1 MRKSI
6 ELPVWIGRA
15 ATTFKREA
23 VLCLRNKARQ
33 RSLNTT
39 NQAKLI
45 GRSQSSHH
53 PVIPLRAAR
62 VTVAG
67 QDHVV
72 ALVLWGSELMHKA
85 LEVFLQW
92 RDVHNCFKLTRL
104 LMAPMLVD
112 QPWKEE
118 DLLSLQ
124 IRDSEDCVEELQHLI
139 AKQQGP
145 QTVRSIDE
153 SRQHAFHDLVW
164 APLSP
169 AGRS

>member
-72 ALVLWGSELMHKA
+72 ALVLWGSEL
-85 LEVFLQW
+85 
-92 RDVHNCFKLTRL
+92 KLTCL

-145 QTVRSIDE
+145 QAVRSIDE

-164 APLSP
+164 APFIYRFL
-169 AGRS
+169 RLLC